1 MFHTH
6 IIIGWYRG
14 EEAKR
19 NLTEQEIRI
28 DYFSGLLAEA
38 QTVQEEEEER
48 LQELTAFQ
56 QFLAAVTP
64 AQSLQDLKRRMN
76 EIQEEV
82 KVLYCIDNIHPSMA
96 PGKYLPFLCKQNCNE

>member
-1 MFHTH
+1 M
-6 IIIGWYRG
+6 
-14 EEAKR
+14 
-19 NLTEQEIRI
+19 

-64 AQSLQDLKRRMN
+64 TQSLRDLKRRMN

-82 KVLYCIDNIHPSMA
+82 KVLY
-96 PGKYLPFLCKQNCNE
+96 